1 MPSKYTVDTLPKPK
15 DKDIQIVEVP
25 SEVLGVI
32 SWRWGLP
39 ACNCI

>member
-32 SWRWGLP
+32 FVEVGP
-39 ACNCI
+39 AACSCI